1 MCGPNLW
8 WLHKWTKGL
17 FYANNTAVIPPS
29 FFFKPSKPY
38 TWEFDIKWNI
48 QHILKQFSLKFFC
61 GQGYHMIS
69 NPPMKIRTHF
79 ETVFT
84 KIAYLFSK
92 FFYNFEIDFRF
103 PLWKWQKVRVSTLW
117 NEVRWKFSLKQRRG
131 SFSYYFISWTELFF
145 FHGIVNTFSDFW
157 RLLEVI
163 FCWAKYQAEIPKGN
177 FQVSKSKKSISTLF
191 LPCPKR
197 RISDPVCAM
206 LVFVC
211 QLDNKVL

>member
-48 QHILKQFSLKFFC
+48 QHILKQFSLNFFC

-131 SFSYYFISWTELFF
+131 SFSYFISWTFF
-145 FHGIVNTFSDFW
+145 LSWNCKHFLWFLEIVGSHFLLSKISSRNSKRQFSSLKEQKIHLNTFFT
-157 RLLEVI
+157 L
-163 FCWAKYQAEIPKGN
+163 
-177 FQVSKSKKSISTLF
+177 SKET
-191 LPCPKR
+191 
-197 RISDPVCAM
+197 D
-206 LVFVC
+206 
-211 QLDNKVL
+211 